1 MTDITGK
8 LVAALEPLTSR
19 VRTDVTATKMDD
31 GRSVW
36 TREALTPQRLKRHV
50 DLSEAGRARG
60 VCPIKAGESTTRVAL
75 FDLDSHKGQTSWAE
89 MARVALEITDNADF
103 LGVNMIPFRSSG
115 GRGIHLYA
123 IWDEPQDAYS
133 VRQHMTAILQAAGLK
148 SGTKGVAQGEVEV
161 FPKQDEVS
169 AEGFGNQFILPLC
182 GKSVPLEPMSDLAP
196 LAREA
201 AVGMVWPVSEPVPVR
216 ERPVRETAVAPAFEG
231 GAELAELRSALAA
244 IDNDDDGM
252 GYDDWRDVVSGV
264 HHATGGSEDGYAL
277 AFEFSARSSK
287 FNEEE
292 LRVKVWEWLD
302 GKGGRVDNPVTVATV
317 YKHARDAGWSDVTAE
332 SFDIIATRDP
342 KTIKAGEGHDLNA
355 DLPSPRFQRDK
366 TGAIEAVVNNVQRA
380 LSRVDYCGMEIA
392 YDQFRDELV
401 FCERGAPGQWE
412 PFGDQHYTELRL
424 RLETKGFKPIG
435 RELVR
440 DVVHYIAK
448 NHQIDTAMA
457 WLDTLSW
464 DGKPRIDRF
473 LVDYFGTDDTGY
485 TRAVSAYWWTAL
497 AGRVYSP
504 GCQADMAPI
513 LVSPQQGLRKSS
525 AVAAMVPEHAAR
537 VMNFSMSEAERSRL
551 LRGALSIELA
561 ELHGLKT
568 RAKEEIRAWMTKRF
582 EEWVPKF
589 KEFAVKVPRR
599 GIFVGTSNP
608 TELFEEFERRWL
620 PVMIGDKIDIEGI
633 QRDRDQLWAEA
644 AVRWEQ
650 SGVAWQD
657 AERLVAEVQGE
668 FRVIDTWEEALGGWA
683 FDKDLDVPA
692 PVVNGFTTREALI
705 ECLGFADKAI
715 RRGDEMRCAA
725 ALKAIGLV
733 NKVGRRAGA
742 LGRYWVSPG

>member
-36 TREALTPQRLKRHV
+36 TREALTPLRLKRHV
-50 DLSEAGRARG
+50 DLGENGRPRG
-60 VCPIKAGESTTRVAL
+60 VCPIKGGENTTQVAV
-75 FDLDSHKGQTSWAE
+75 FDLDSHKGQTSWRE
-89 MARVALEITDNADF
+89 MTEVALRVMDNADF
-103 LGVNMIPFRSSG
+103 LGVNLIPFRSSG

-133 VRQHMTAILQAAGLK
+133 VRQHMAAILQASGFK
-148 SGTKGVAQGEVEV
+148 SGTKGVAQGEIEV

-182 GKSVPLEPMSDLAP
+182 GKSVPLEPLGGLEPM
-196 LAREA
+196 AREA
-201 AVGMVWPVSEPVPVR
+201 AIGMDWPVSEPVPVR

-231 GAELAELRSALAA
+231 GAELAELRGALAA
-244 IDNDDDGM
+244 IDNDGEGM
-252 GYDDWRDVVSGV
+252 GYDEWRDIVSGI
-264 HHATGGSEDGYAL
+264 HHATGGSDDGYAL

-292 LRVKVWEWLD
+292 LRVKVWDWLD
-302 GKGGRVDNPVTVATV
+302 GKGGRTDNPITVATV
-317 YKHARDAGWSDVTAE
+317 YKHARDAGWSDVTPE
-332 SFDIIATRDP
+332 SFDIIETRDP
-342 KTIKAGEGHDLNA
+342 KTIKVDEGHDLNA

-366 TGAIEAVVNNVQRA
+366 NGAIEAVVNNVQRA

-412 PFGDQHYTELRL
+412 PFGDQHYTELRM

-435 RELVR
+435 RELIR

-457 WLDTLSW
+457 WLDRLTW
-464 DGKPRIDRF
+464 DGVPRIDTF
-473 LVDYFGTDDTGY
+473 LTRYFGTEDNSY
-485 TRAVSAYWWTAL
+485 TRAVSVYWWTAL

-633 QRDRDQLWAEA
+633 QRDRDLLWAEA
-644 AVRWEQ
+644 AVRWEK

-657 AERLVAEVQGE
+657 AERLVAAVQGE
-668 FRVIDTWEEALGGWA
+668 FRVVDTWEEALAGWA
-683 FDKDLDVPA
+683 FGDGLDTPA
-692 PVVNGFTTREALI
+692 PVVDGFTTREALI
-705 ECLGFADKAI
+705 ECLGFVDKAI
-715 RRGDEMRCAA
+715 RRGDEMRCSA
-725 ALKAIGLV
+725 ALKAIGLE
-733 NKVGRRAGA
+733 NKLGRRSGHV
-742 LGRYWVSPG
+742 GRYWVKSG